1 MSNVAAV
8 PFITVDDYL
17 AGEALSPLK
26 HEYVAGE
33 VFAMAG
39 ASEEHVTIALNVA
52 ALLRAHVRGGPCRVY
67 IADMKLRV
75 ERARAFFYPDVF
87 VTCEAADAAEPTVK
101 ARARVVVEVLSESTE
116 AYDRGAKFACYRQ
129 LPTLEEYV
137 LIDSRT
143 RSVEV
148 FRRHSEGWMLQAVPQ
163 DGRLTLGTIGFD
175 CTLDAIYEDVHFAAP
190 ADPESA
196 ALAHSTALT
205 PTA

>member
-1 MSNVAAV
+1 MSNLAEL

-17 AGEALSPLK
+17 AGESVSPIK
-26 HEYVAGE
+26 HQYVAGE

-116 AYDRGAKFACYRQ
+116 AYDRGAKFASYRQ
-129 LPTLEEYV
+129 LPSLEEYV
-137 LIDSRT
+137 LIDSRS
-143 RSVEV
+143 RCVEV
-148 FRRHSEGWMLQAVPQ
+148 FRRHPDGWMLHPVPD
-163 DGRLTLGTIGFD
+163 DGRLDLATLGFD
-175 CTLDAIYEDVHFAAP
+175 CTLDAIYEDVRFAP
-190 ADPESA
+190 AA
-196 ALAHSTALT
+196 ALPSG
-205 PTA
+205 

>member
-1 MSNVAAV
+1 MSNLAEL

-116 AYDRGAKFACYRQ
+116 AYDRGAKFASYRQ
-129 LPTLEEYV
+129 LPSLEEYV
-137 LIDSRT
+137 LIDSRS
-143 RSVEV
+143 RCVEV
-148 FRRHSEGWMLQAVPQ
+148 FRRHPDGWMLHPVPD
-163 DGRLTLGTIGFD
+163 DGRLDLATLGFD
-175 CTLDAIYEDVHFAAP
+175 CTLDAIYEDVRFAP
-190 ADPESA
+190 AA
-196 ALAHSTALT
+196 ALPSG
-205 PTA
+205 